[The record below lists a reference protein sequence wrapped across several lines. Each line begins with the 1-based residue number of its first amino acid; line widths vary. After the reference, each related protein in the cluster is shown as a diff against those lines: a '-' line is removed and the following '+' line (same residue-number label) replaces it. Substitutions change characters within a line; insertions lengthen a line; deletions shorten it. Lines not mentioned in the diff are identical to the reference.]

1 MGDPGE
7 KFRMRENDI
16 WALINKECINMIN
29 KNSSMMLR
37 DLEVI
42 WHPCTQMKDH
52 ETLPLVP
59 IKSGKGVYLYD
70 FEGNSYIDAVSSWWV
85 NLFGH
90 VNESINSR
98 IKAQLDTLEHVLL
111 AGFTHE
117 PAVELAHKLV
127 HITPEGL
134 NKVFYVDNGSS
145 AVEAALKMSYHYH
158 LNLGKRKPLFLSL
171 TNSYHG
177 ETIGA
182 LSVGDVSLYK
192 ETYEPLLIANMQ
204 VPVPKDQSEVSA
216 NEALKTLERVLQEK
230 AHEIAAFILEP
241 LIQGAGGMHMYH
253 PSYLMGAR
261 KLTKKY
267 DVHLIADEIMTGFG
281 RTGKMFAC
289 DHADVSPDFMTLS
302 KGLTGGYLP
311 LSVVMTTDEVYNAF
325 YCDYN
330 EHKAFLHS
338 HSYTGN
344 PLACSA
350 ALATLEIFEQNDIL
364 GENEKK
370 QVYIKKKLEKFSD
383 LINVKEVRQQ
393 GMVAAIEL
401 RGYEPQERV
410 GLRIYE
416 YALTQGVLLR
426 PLGHVIYFMPP
437 YIISYEEIDKMI
449 EVAYKGI
456 KQLIQNEDIDC

>member
-1 MGDPGE
+1 MS
-7 KFRMRENDI
+7 
-16 WALINKECINMIN
+16 N
-29 KNSSMMLR
+29 KNSSIMQR
-37 DLEVI
+37 DLDVI

-52 ETLPLVP
+52 ETLPLIP
-59 IKSGKGVYLYD
+59 IKSGKGIYLYD
-70 FEGNSYIDAVSSWWV
+70 FNGNTYIDAVSSWWV

-90 VNESINSR
+90 SNDFINERVKSQI
-98 IKAQLDTLEHVLL
+98 DTLEHVLL

-117 PAVELAHKLV
+117 PAIELAHKLV
-127 HITPEGL
+127 NITPKEL
-134 NKVFYVDNGSS
+134 KKVFYVDNGSS

-158 LNLGKRKPLFLSL
+158 LNLGKRKSIFLSL

-182 LSVGDVSLYK
+182 LSVGDVALYK
-192 ETYEPLLIANMQ
+192 ETYAPLLIANMQ
-204 VPVPKDQSEVSA
+204 VPVPKNQSIEA
-216 NEALKTLERVLQEK
+216 AHEALIDLENMLKEN
-230 AHEIAAFILEP
+230 ANDIAAFILEP

-253 PSYLMGAR
+253 PEYLVGAR
-261 KLTKKY
+261 TLTQQY

-289 DHADVSPDFMTLS
+289 EYAGISPDFMTLS

-311 LSVVMTTDEVYNAF
+311 LSVVMTSDEVYHAF

-330 EHKAFLHS
+330 EYKAFLHS

-350 ALATLEIFEQNDIL
+350 ALATLELFEQTDVLTN
-364 GENEKK
+364 NKK
-370 QVYIKKKLEKFSD
+370 KSDYIKKETEKFMHLS
-383 LINVKEVRQQ
+383 NVLEVRQQ
-393 GMVAAIEL
+393 GMVTAIEL
-401 RGYEPQERV
+401 QGYEATERI
-410 GLRIYE
+410 GLKIYE

-437 YIISYEEIDKMI
+437 YIITDEEIDKMI
-449 EVAYKGI
+449 TVAYEGI
-456 KQLIQNEDIDC
+456 RLLLKERE

>member
-1 MGDPGE
+1 MFFGQ
-7 KFRMRENDI
+7 KR
-16 WALINKECINMIN
+16 KEGKMVDNN
-29 KNSSMMLR
+29 TMMQR

-52 ETLPLVP
+52 ETLPLIP
-59 IKSGKGVYLYD
+59 IKSGKGIYLYD

-90 VNESINSR
+90 ANPFINACV
-98 IKAQLDTLEHVLL
+98 KAQIDTLEHVLL

-117 PAVELAHKLV
+117 PAIELAHRLV
-127 HITPEGL
+127 NLTPGML
-134 NKVFYVDNGSS
+134 KKVFYVDNGSS

-158 LNLGKRKPLFLSL
+158 LNRGKKKALFLSL

-177 ETIGA
+177 ETLGA
-182 LSVGDVSLYK
+182 LAVGDVSLYK
-192 ETYEPLLIANMQ
+192 ETYEPLLIANQQ
-204 VPVPKDQSEVSA
+204 VPVPRDQSIEA
-216 NEALKTLERVLQEK
+216 AGEALKILEETLEEK
-230 AHEIAAFILEP
+230 ADEIAALILEP

-253 PSYLMGAR
+253 PEYLTGAR
-261 KLTKKY
+261 RLTEAY
-267 DVHLIADEIMTGFG
+267 GVHLIADEIMTGFG

-289 DHADVSPDFMTLS
+289 EHADISPDFMMLS

-311 LSVVMTTDEVYNAF
+311 LSVVMTTEDVYSAF

-330 EHKAFLHS
+330 EYKAFLHS

-350 ALATLEIFEQNDIL
+350 ALATLDIFDK
-364 GENEKK
+364 ENVLTKNSEKEL
-370 QVYIKKKLEKFSD
+370 YIKEKLQYFLIFS
-383 LINVKEVRQQ
+383 NVKEVRQQ

-401 RGYEPQERV
+401 KGYDAKERI
-410 GLRIYE
+410 GLKIYE

-426 PLGHVIYFMPP
+426 PLGNVIYFMPP
-437 YIISYEEIDKMI
+437 YIITLEEIDRMMN
-449 EVAYKGI
+449 VAYEGI
-456 KQLIQNEDIDC
+456 ERLQNA